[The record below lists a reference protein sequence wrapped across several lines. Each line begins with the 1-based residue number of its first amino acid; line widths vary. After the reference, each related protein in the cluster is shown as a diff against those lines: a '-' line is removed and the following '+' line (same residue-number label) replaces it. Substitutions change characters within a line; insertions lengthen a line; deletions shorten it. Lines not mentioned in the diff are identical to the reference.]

1 MKSPNGYSRAQIA
14 LHWVV
19 VALVAGQYLLSEG
32 IEQAWYARMNGSLP
46 NEPFP
51 NPHAIVGII
60 ILLLTLWRLVVKLRH
75 GAPALPANEP
85 AALKAIA
92 QVTHLAF
99 YLLLLGMPI
108 SGALAWVIGLELPA
122 EVHEIAAKVMIG
134 LIVLHVAGAIVQ
146 KVWLKSDVLARM
158 SPGRLFKR
166 GLTS

>member
-19 VALVAGQYLLSEG
+19 VVLVAGQYLLSEG

-108 SGALAWVIGLELPA
+108 SGVLAWVMGLELPA